1 MSTESSPLAGP
12 SMLAVLRGAVDA
24 IRQSPAIIGLFIV
37 SGLFGIVLPP
47 FTGVAARLL
56 LILVGVVIAYRALG
70 GRTRTDSPFL
80 LRLFMAFLATVASY
94 LSVLV
99 GGMALAVPGTIGWVG
114 FFVFALP
121 GLYLYFR
128 LFLSTPAVMIDG
140 YGPAEALTTS
150 WRLMNGSVLATA
162 FAVVLVFVCG
172 LVVLVPLLVVVQSSF
187 IVDIGG
193 VLIMDTF
200 LAGMQAFLYL
210 QLTERS

>member
-24 IRQSPAIIGLFIV
+24 IRQSPAIVGLFIV

-56 LILVGVVIAYRALG
+56 LILVGVVVAYRALG

-94 LSVLV
+94 LSVFV

-114 FFVFALP
+114 FSCSPSPDCISIFDCFSP
-121 GLYLYFR
+121 R
-128 LFLSTPAVMIDG
+128 
-140 YGPAEALTTS
+140 
-150 WRLMNGSVLATA
+150 R
-162 FAVVLVFVCG
+162 
-172 LVVLVPLLVVVQSSF
+172 
-187 IVDIGG
+187 
-193 VLIMDTF
+193 
-200 LAGMQAFLYL
+200 
-210 QLTERS
+210 R

>member
-24 IRQSPAIIGLFIV
+24 IRRSPAIVGLFLA
-37 SGLFGIVLPP
+37 SGLLGIVLPA
-47 FTGVAARLL
+47 FIGTAARLL
-56 LILVGVVIAYRALG
+56 VILVGVVVAYRALG

-140 YGPAEALTTS
+140 YGPAEALTVS
-150 WRLMNGSVLATA
+150 WRLMNGSVLATTFSVA
-162 FAVVLVFVCG
+162 LVFVCG
-172 LVVLVPLLVVVQSSF
+172 LVVLVPLLVVTQSSF
-187 IVDIGG
+187 IADIGG
-193 VLIMDTF
+193 VLVMDPTF
-200 LAGMQAFLYL
+200 DTPYRIDKMFL
-210 QLTERS
+210 S